1 MICSG
6 SAAITN
12 KYFQQVFPAGLR
24 NTQNQFRA
32 MEKLLQEHP
41 LVGHETHRD
50 DVREF
55 SLANIPFS
63 VIYRPQPYRIE
74 VLRMWD
80 ERGDGGWR

>member
-1 MICSG
+1 
-6 SAAITN
+6 
-12 KYFQQVFPAGLR
+12 
-24 NTQNQFRA
+24 

-63 VIYRPQPYRIE
+63 VIYRPQPHRIE